1 MSALYYCIFKTE
13 DCAKYLVDT
22 CLIFAECH
30 QTKSSLGVR
39 HCEVSTDMIDLSFI
53 FLVKTVISC
62 NLLCLTQKRYVKND
76 KMTQNLA

>member
-22 CLIFAECH
+22 CLIFAECR

-39 HCEVSTDMIDLSFI
+39 HREVSTDMIPLSPYH
-53 FLVKTVISC
+53 LLPPQKTCS
-62 NLLCLTQKRYVKND
+62 K
-76 KMTQNLA
+76 